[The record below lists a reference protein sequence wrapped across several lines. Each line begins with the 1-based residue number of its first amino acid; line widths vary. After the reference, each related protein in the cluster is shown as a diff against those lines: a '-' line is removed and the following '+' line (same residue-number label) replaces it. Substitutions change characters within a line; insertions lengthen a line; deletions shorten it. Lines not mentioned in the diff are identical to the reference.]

1 MRVSVGGPTSEIE
14 AESKRKLITEKEVK
28 QSLSGNYSRQ
38 ELESVKIRLRELLSF
53 YDRILRSIQATIKTV
68 NGKTQLTQKAKDN
81 MYLKNQEKELAQAK
95 REKSRYR
102 RYLQKLNDKLTELK

>member
-1 MRVSVGGPTSEIE
+1 MRVSVGGPTSELE
-14 AESKRKLITEKEVK
+14 AESKKKLITEKEIK
-28 QSLSGNYSRQ
+28 QSLSKNSSRQ

-68 NGKTQLTQKAKDN
+68 NGKTQLTQQTKDN

-95 REKSRYR
+95 REKSKFR
-102 RYLQKLNDKLTELK
+102 RYLGQLNDTLDKK